1 MSQKEIIIQRDECG
15 DRVTTIRPGD
25 RSFSLLAVSPS
36 VAQLDED
43 FSVFTLQKK
52 KEKYPSIS
60 TG

>member
-1 MSQKEIIIQRDECG
+1 MSQKEIIIPRDECG
-15 DRVTTIRPGD
+15 DRVTIRPGD
-25 RSFSLLAVSPS
+25 QSFSLLAVSPS

-52 KEKYPSIS
+52 KERYPSIS